1 MDRPVTS
8 KPRGIC
14 RYYKTPRGCYA
25 GDDCK
30 FLHGAEEKLT
40 PYDKSKVCR
49 YYIQGH
55 CTRGT
60 QCWFRHELVKV
71 PLDEES
77 KHLDENMCNI
87 CMEKPQTYGLL
98 IGCGHVFCLQCIRQW
113 REPQGKSSDMVMSG
127 VIKRCPYCRS
137 PSRFITPSTH
147 FFPHD
152 HPRKQEIIV
161 GYKNS
166 MARVPCKYFVETSAS
181 GKPCCPFGLDCFY
194 QHLSPDGT
202 PHVFQYGANH
212 FMKVF
217 RRQQRQRGGTFI
229 GSSSEA
235 DLADR
240 LRLLQT
246 ILGDPTSNLH
256 VTLSFVR
263 QHLPALL
270 NGMDAESGGTTNTLI
285 DDDDEDHQ
293 SFELLAES
301 IATERSLEIMQLGAL
316 VTPVSLAVEE
326 IPSPPVESLATVPS
340 TSIPPRA
347 RSASP
352 VIGPSTT
359 PPVPFRPSSSAEV
372 SGSFPYSFLPWAMP
386 RTPSPRPSSISP
398 ASTSSTVQQSSTSR
412 FSTVLNSRSRETMVI
427 DIEDEDEEDEVEENT
442 SLRPPNDNNID
453 NDNDNDSRLASV
465 SSVPDPPESNELLA
479 VSSGAAEVLASS
491 MGEQTVPAAR
501 PQCEHDT
508 DPPFVTD
515 GRGRVVWSRTVRGP
529 SHAQAQVEARE
540 RHRSNSAIKTR
551 RQTAETGAAATDG
564 RGHVSTGQE
573 GSGVNSRTSGTET
586 ETEVE

>member
-30 FLHGAEEKLT
+30 FLHGSEEKLT

-60 QCWFRHELVKV
+60 RCWFRHELVKV
-71 PLDEES
+71 SLDEEL
-77 KHLDENMCNI
+77 KHFDENMCNI

-98 IGCGHVFCLQCIRQW
+98 TGCGHIFCLQCIRQW

-147 FFPHD
+147 FFPQD
-152 HPRKQEIIV
+152 HPRKQEMIDS
-161 GYKNS
+161 YKNS

-194 QHLSPDGT
+194 QHLNPDGT

-217 RRQQRQRGGTFI
+217 RRQQRQRGHTFV
-229 GSSSEA
+229 GSASDA
-235 DLADR
+235 DIADR
-240 LRLLQT
+240 LRLLQS
-246 ILGDPTSNLH
+246 ILGDPTNNLH

-270 NGMDAESGGTTNTLI
+270 NGMDAESGAATDTLM

-293 SFELLAES
+293 SFDLLVES
-301 IATERSLEIMQLGAL
+301 IATERSLETTHPAASVIH
-316 VTPVSLAVEE
+316 VSLAVEE
-326 IPSPPVESLATVPS
+326 SPHPPIESPVTVP
-340 TSIPPRA
+340 TASIPPRA

-352 VIGPSTT
+352 VMGPSMT
-359 PPVPFRPSSSAEV
+359 PPAPFRPSSSADV
-372 SGSFPYSFLPWAMP
+372 SGPLPHSFLPWAMP

-398 ASTSSTVQQSSTSR
+398 ASMTSTVQQSNTSR

-427 DIEDEDEEDEVEENT
+427 DISEGDEEGEAEENV
-442 SLRPPNDNNID
+442 SLPPSNTD
-453 NDNDNDSRLASV
+453 NDNDYDTRLPSTSTV
-465 SSVPDPPESNELLA
+465 LDPPEGNEMLA
-479 VSSGAAEVLASS
+479 VSSGAAEAPASS
-491 MGEQTVPAAR
+491 TEEQTAPADR

-540 RHRSNSAIKTR
+540 RHRSNSAIKAR
-551 RQTAETGAAATDG
+551 RQTSETGLAATDG
-564 RGHVSTGQE
+564 RGRVVSTGQE
-573 GSGVNSRTSGTET
+573 GSEVNSRTSGMET
-586 ETEVE
+586 ETEAE

>member
-14 RYYKTPRGCYA
+14 RYYQTPRGCYA
-25 GDDCK
+25 GDNCK

-55 CTRGT
+55 CTRGAR
-60 QCWFRHELVKV
+60 CWFRHELVKV
-71 PLDEES
+71 AIDEEL
-77 KHLDENMCNI
+77 KHFDENMCNI
-87 CMEKPQTYGLL
+87 CMEKPQIYGLL
-98 IGCGHVFCLQCIRQW
+98 TGCGHVFCLQCICQW

-152 HPRKQEIIV
+152 HPRKQEMIDS
-161 GYKNS
+161 YKNS
-166 MARVPCKYFVETSAS
+166 MSRVPCKYFVETSAF

-194 QHLSPDGT
+194 QHLNPDGT
-202 PHVFQYGANH
+202 PHVFPFGANH

-217 RRQQRQRGGTFI
+217 RRQQRQRGRTFI
-229 GSSSEA
+229 GPASDA

-240 LRLLQT
+240 LRLLQS

-270 NGMDAESGGTTNTLI
+270 NGMDAESGAATDTRM
-285 DDDDEDHQ
+285 DDDDENHQ

-301 IATERSLEIMQLGAL
+301 IAIERSLEITHFVAP
-316 VTPVSLAVEE
+316 VTHVSLAAEQNPHPAE
-326 IPSPPVESLATVPS
+326 NPVTVPIA
-340 TSIPPRA
+340 SIPPRA
-347 RSASP
+347 RSVSP
-352 VIGPSTT
+352 VMGPSIT

-372 SGSFPYSFLPWAMP
+372 SGPLPHSFLPWAMP
-386 RTPSPRPSSISP
+386 RTPSPRPSSVSQG
-398 ASTSSTVQQSSTSR
+398 SMTSTVQQSNTSR

-427 DIEDEDEEDEVEENT
+427 DISDEEEDEAEENV
-442 SLRPPNDNNID
+442 SLRSPNTDNENDNNEGTHL
-453 NDNDNDSRLASV
+453 SSV
-465 SSVPDPPESNELLA
+465 SDKPESEGLLA
-479 VSSGAAEVLASS
+479 VSAGAAEAPASS
-491 MGEQTVPAAR
+491 TGEQTAPAGR

-529 SHAQAQVEARE
+529 SHPQVQVEARE
-540 RHRSNSAIKTR
+540 RHRSNSAIKAR
-551 RQTAETGAAATDG
+551 RQTSETGAAATDG
-564 RGHVSTGQE
+564 RGCVVSAGQE
-573 GSGVNSRTSGTET
+573 GFEVNSMTSGTET
-586 ETEVE
+586 ETEAE

>member
-14 RYYKTPRGCYA
+14 RYYNTSRGCYA

-60 QCWFRHELVKV
+60 RCWFRHELVKV
-71 PLDEES
+71 PLDEEL
-77 KHLDENMCNI
+77 KYFDENMCNI

-98 IGCGHVFCLQCIRQW
+98 TGCGHVFCLQCIRQW

-137 PSRFITPSTH
+137 PSRYITPSTH
-147 FFPHD
+147 FFPQD
-152 HPRKQEIIV
+152 HPRKQEMIDS
-161 GYKNS
+161 YKNS

-194 QHLSPDGT
+194 QHLNSDGT
-202 PHVFQYGANH
+202 PHDFQYGANH

-217 RRQQRQRGGTFI
+217 RRQQRQRGRTFV
-229 GSSSEA
+229 GSASDA

-240 LRLLQT
+240 LRLLQS
-246 ILGDPTSNLH
+246 ILGDPTNNIH

-270 NGMDAESGGTTNTLI
+270 NGMDAESGVATDTLMG
-285 DDDDEDHQ
+285 DDDEDHQ

-301 IATERSLEIMQLGAL
+301 IVAEQSLDVTHLGAL
-316 VTPVSLAVEE
+316 VTYVSLVDEESPHPSVEN
-326 IPSPPVESLATVPS
+326 PVTVPVA
-340 TSIPPRA
+340 SIPPRA
-347 RSASP
+347 RSVSP
-352 VIGPSTT
+352 VMGPSMT

-372 SGSFPYSFLPWAMP
+372 SGPLPHSFLPWAMP
-386 RTPSPRPSSISP
+386 RTPSPRPPSISS
-398 ASTSSTVQQSSTSR
+398 ASMTPTVQQSNTSR

-427 DIEDEDEEDEVEENT
+427 DIEDEDEEDEAEENV
-442 SLRPPNDNNID
+442 SSRPVNAN
-453 NDNDNDSRLASV
+453 NDNDNDTRSLST
-465 SSVPDPPESNELLA
+465 STISDPPESNGPLA
-479 VSSGAAEVLASS
+479 VSSGVVEAPASS
-491 MGEQTVPAAR
+491 TGEQAAPSGR

-529 SHAQAQVEARE
+529 SHTQAQVEARE
-540 RHRSNSAIKTR
+540 RHRSNSTIKAR
-551 RQTAETGAAATDG
+551 RQTSEAGAATTDG
-564 RGHVSTGQE
+564 RGRVISIGQE
-573 GSGVNSRTSGTET
+573 GSGVNGRTSGTET
-586 ETEVE
+586 ETEAE

>member
-1 MDRPVTS
+1 MTS

-60 QCWFRHELVKV
+60 RCWFRHELVKDPV
-71 PLDEES
+71 DEEL

-113 REPQGKSSDMVMSG
+113 REPQGKSPDMVMSG

-152 HPRKQEIIV
+152 HPCKQEIIDS
-161 GYKNS
+161 YKNS

-194 QHLSPDGT
+194 QHLNPDGT
-202 PHVFQYGANH
+202 RHVFQYGANH

-217 RRQQRQRGGTFI
+217 RRQQRQRGHTFV
-229 GSSSEA
+229 GSATEA

-240 LRLLQT
+240 LRLLQS
-246 ILGDPTSNLH
+246 ILGDPTNNLH

-270 NGMDAESGGTTNTLI
+270 NGMDAESGAATDTLM
-285 DDDDEDHQ
+285 DDEDEDHQ

-301 IATERSLEIMQLGAL
+301 IATEQSLEIAHFVAP
-316 VTPVSLAVEE
+316 VTLVSLAVEE
-326 IPSPPVESLATVPS
+326 SPHPPVESLVTVP
-340 TSIPPRA
+340 TASIPPRA

-352 VIGPSTT
+352 IVGPSTT
-359 PPVPFRPSSSAEV
+359 HSVPFRPSSSAEV
-372 SGSFPYSFLPWAMP
+372 SGPLSHSFLPWAMP
-386 RTPSPRPSSISP
+386 RTPSPHPSSVSP
-398 ASTSSTVQQSSTSR
+398 ASMTSTIQQSNTSR

-427 DIEDEDEEDEVEENT
+427 DISDEDEEDEAEENV
-442 SLRPPNDNNID
+442 LLHPLNIDDDDD
-453 NDNDNDSRLASV
+453 NDNDTYL
-465 SSVPDPPESNELLA
+465 SSTLTSTMPDPPESNESLV
-479 VSSGAAEVLASS
+479 VSSGAAEAPADCTE
-491 MGEQTVPAAR
+491 EQTTPTGR
-501 PQCEHDT
+501 PQCEHDA

-540 RHRSNSAIKTR
+540 RRCSNSAIKAR
-551 RQTAETGAAATDG
+551 RQTSETGAAATDG
-564 RGHVSTGQE
+564 RGRVVSTGQE
-573 GSGVNSRTSGTET
+573 GSEVNSRTSGTET
-586 ETEVE
+586 ETEAE

>member
-8 KPRGIC
+8 KSRGIC

-30 FLHGAEEKLT
+30 FLHGAEENLT

-60 QCWFRHELVKV
+60 RCWFRHELMKI
-71 PLDEES
+71 PLDEEL
-77 KHLDENMCNI
+77 KHFDENMCNI

-98 IGCGHVFCLQCIRQW
+98 TGCGHVFCLECIRQW

-147 FFPHD
+147 FFPQD
-152 HPRKQEIIV
+152 HPRKQEAIDS
-161 GYKNS
+161 YKNS

-194 QHLSPDGT
+194 QHLNPDGT
-202 PHVFQYGANH
+202 PHEFPYGANH

-217 RRQQRQRGGTFI
+217 RRQQRQRGHTFS
-229 GSSSEA
+229 GLASDA

-240 LRLLQT
+240 LRLLQS
-246 ILGDPTSNLH
+246 ILGDPTNNLH

-270 NGMDAESGGTTNTLI
+270 NGMDAESGAATDTLM

-301 IATERSLEIMQLGAL
+301 IATERSLEITHFVAP
-316 VTPVSLAVEE
+316 VTHVPLAVEE
-326 IPSPPVESLATVPS
+326 SPDPPVESPVIVPIA
-340 TSIPPRA
+340 SIPPRA

-352 VIGPSTT
+352 VMGPSTT

-372 SGSFPYSFLPWAMP
+372 SGPFPHSFLPWAMP

-398 ASTSSTVQQSSTSR
+398 ASMTSTVQQSNTSR
-412 FSTVLNSRSRETMVI
+412 FSTVLNSRSRETMII
-427 DIEDEDEEDEVEENT
+427 DIEDEEEEDEAEET
-442 SLRPPNDNNID
+442 ASLRPLTDNDSD
-453 NDNDNDSRLASV
+453 NDNDPRLPSI
-465 SSVPDPPESNELLA
+465 STVPDPPESNESLA
-479 VSSGAAEVLASS
+479 MSSGAAEAPASS
-491 MGEQTVPAAR
+491 TGEQTALAAR

-529 SHAQAQVEARE
+529 PHAQVQVEARE
-540 RHRSNSAIKTR
+540 RHRSNSAIKAR
-551 RQTAETGAAATDG
+551 RQISETGAAATG
-564 RGHVSTGQE
+564 RVVSTGQE
-573 GSGVNSRTSGTET
+573 GSEVNSRTSGTET
-586 ETEVE
+586 ETEAE

>member
-1 MDRPVTS
+1 
-8 KPRGIC
+8 
-14 RYYKTPRGCYA
+14 
-25 GDDCK
+25 
-30 FLHGAEEKLT
+30 
-40 PYDKSKVCR
+40 
-49 YYIQGH
+49 
-55 CTRGT
+55 
-60 QCWFRHELVKV
+60 
-71 PLDEES
+71 
-77 KHLDENMCNI
+77 
-87 CMEKPQTYGLL
+87 
-98 IGCGHVFCLQCIRQW
+98 
-113 REPQGKSSDMVMSG
+113 
-127 VIKRCPYCRS
+127 
-137 PSRFITPSTH
+137 
-147 FFPHD
+147 
-152 HPRKQEIIV
+152 
-161 GYKNS
+161 
-166 MARVPCKYFVETSAS
+166 
-181 GKPCCPFGLDCFY
+181 
-194 QHLSPDGT
+194 
-202 PHVFQYGANH
+202 
-212 FMKVF
+212 
-217 RRQQRQRGGTFI
+217 
-229 GSSSEA
+229 
-235 DLADR
+235 
-240 LRLLQT
+240 
-246 ILGDPTSNLH
+246 
-256 VTLSFVR
+256 
-263 QHLPALL
+263 
-270 NGMDAESGGTTNTLI
+270 
-285 DDDDEDHQ
+285 
-293 SFELLAES
+293 
-301 IATERSLEIMQLGAL
+301 MQLGAL

>member
-40 PYDKSKVCR
+40 PYDKSKVCK

-55 CTRGT
+55 CTRAT
-60 QCWFRHELVKV
+60 RCWFRHELVKI
-71 PLDEES
+71 PLDEEL
-77 KHLDENMCNI
+77 KHFDENMCNI
-87 CMEKPQTYGLL
+87 CMDKPETYGLL
-98 IGCGHVFCLQCIRQW
+98 TGCGHVFCLQCIRQW
-113 REPQGKSSDMVMSG
+113 REPQGKSPDMVMSG

-147 FFPHD
+147 YFPQD
-152 HPRKQEIIV
+152 HPRKQEMIES
-161 GYKNS
+161 YKNS

-194 QHLSPDGT
+194 KHLDPDGT
-202 PHVFQYGANH
+202 PHEFQYGANH

-217 RRQQRQRGGTFI
+217 RRQQRQRGHTFS
-229 GSSSEA
+229 GSASDA

-240 LRLLQT
+240 LRLLQS
-246 ILGDPTSNLH
+246 ILGDPTNNLH

-270 NGMDAESGGTTNTLI
+270 NGMDAESGAATDTPM
-285 DDDDEDHQ
+285 DDDDEDFQ
-293 SFELLAES
+293 SLELLVES
-301 IATERSLEIMQLGAL
+301 IATERSLEIVAP
-316 VTPVSLAVEE
+316 VTHVALAVEE
-326 IPSPPVESLATVPS
+326 SPHPPVESPVIVP
-340 TSIPPRA
+340 TASIPPRA

-352 VIGPSTT
+352 VTGPPTT

-372 SGSFPYSFLPWAMP
+372 SGPLPHSFLPWAMP
-386 RTPSPRPSSISP
+386 RTPSPRPSSISS
-398 ASTSSTVQQSSTSR
+398 ASMTSPVQQSNTSR
-412 FSTVLNSRSRETMVI
+412 FSTILNSRSRETMII
-427 DIEDEDEEDEVEENT
+427 DIDDEDEEDEAEENL
-442 SLRPPNDNNID
+442 SLRAPTDNN
-453 NDNDNDSRLASV
+453 NDDDSDSRLPYTSTGL
-465 SSVPDPPESNELLA
+465 DPPDNESLV
-479 VSSGAAEVLASS
+479 VSSGAAEAPAGSA
-491 MGEQTVPAAR
+491 GEQTAPAAR

-529 SHAQAQVEARE
+529 SHSQAQVEARE
-540 RHRSNSAIKTR
+540 RHRSNSAIKVR
-551 RQTAETGAAATDG
+551 RQTSETGAAATDVG
-564 RGHVSTGQE
+564 RGRVALIGQE
-573 GSGVNSRTSGTET
+573 GSEVNSRTSGTET
-586 ETEVE
+586 ETEAE